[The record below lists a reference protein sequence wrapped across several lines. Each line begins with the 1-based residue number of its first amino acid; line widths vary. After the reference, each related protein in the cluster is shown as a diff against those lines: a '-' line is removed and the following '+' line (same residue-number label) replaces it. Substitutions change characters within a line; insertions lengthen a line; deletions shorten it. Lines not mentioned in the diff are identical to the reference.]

1 MQKRTII
8 ALLSLGVLSFYALGV
23 VQNTTIARENTITEE
38 RVVSAQADSTELT
51 TDVNLDNKTQTQE
64 TSDNQAASVSAI
76 VLRRYNA
83 RASWYRHGQVA
94 ANGERFNPLG
104 LTAAHKSLPFGT
116 IVRFTNQETGTSVIV
131 RINDRGPFIKGREFD
146 LSLGSARAL
155 GIEQRG
161 VATLVTE
168 IMRP

>member
-1 MQKRTII
+1 MQKRTLI

-23 VQNTTIARENTITEE
+23 VHNTTIARENTITEE

-64 TSDNQAASVSAI
+64 TSDNQVASVSTN

-83 RASWYRHGQVA
+83 RASWYRHGQVT

-116 IVRFTNQETGTSVIV
+116 IVRFTNPENGTSVIV
-131 RINDRGPFIKGREFD
+131 RINDRGPFIAGREFD

-161 VATLVTE
+161 VAILVAE